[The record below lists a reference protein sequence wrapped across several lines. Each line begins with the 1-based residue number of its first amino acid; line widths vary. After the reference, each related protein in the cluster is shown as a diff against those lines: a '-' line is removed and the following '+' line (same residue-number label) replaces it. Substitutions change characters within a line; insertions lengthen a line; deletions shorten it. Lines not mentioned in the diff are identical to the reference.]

1 MPTFR
6 ELLAQAKSAI
16 HEVDAAEADS
26 RRGEALFL
34 DVREPE
40 EYEQGAVPDALH
52 IPRGNLETQVEG
64 RVSDHDRPIVVYCA
78 SGYRSAIAVSLLRR
92 DGMPKVA
99 NLVGGL
105 AGWNA
110 AQLRTVAARSDPP
123 TKLMVSWLA

>member
-1 MPTFR
+1 MNLPLSRPT
-6 ELLAQAKSAI
+6 EHLGDL
-16 HEVDAAEADS
+16 
-26 RRGEALFL
+26 
-34 DVREPE
+34 P
-40 EYEQGAVPDALH
+40 P
-52 IPRGNLETQVEG
+52 
-64 RVSDHDRPIVVYCA
+64 DRPIVVYCA